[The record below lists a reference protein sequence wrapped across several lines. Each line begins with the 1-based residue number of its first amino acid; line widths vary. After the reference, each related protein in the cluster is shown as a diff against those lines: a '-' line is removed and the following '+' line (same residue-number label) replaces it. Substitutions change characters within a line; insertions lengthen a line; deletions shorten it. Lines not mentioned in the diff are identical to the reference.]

1 MHADIPLETRIVL
14 ITGTQSAEK
23 AKLARELT
31 TRVDSDFADFDS
43 ETIAA
48 DGIPIDRLLSAVST
62 APFGDGKRVVLVT
75 HAEQLDDATQKK
87 LASGIDKIPSSSLM
101 ILLTG
106 EPVIEDGKAKK
117 GTTVITELSTAV
129 KKHGKLADFGVPQKD
144 DLRAYVERLAKA
156 RGKQLRP
163 DAIALFM
170 DLPAD
175 DMRRLETELGK
186 LFDYMGDEVVIHAS
200 DVTEVL
206 TRGPDEV
213 IFKLCDALGAR
224 RGGEALRLL
233 DSTFQMGTKPDGT
246 ALRVLTML
254 ARQIRLVHQARILLE
269 YRMIGRGA
277 VPLSAEVAAM
287 LPADGIK
294 ATLANPRM
302 AWMGDKL
309 ATQAKQ
315 WTFDG
320 LEAALVALEH
330 ADGALKGIVPG
341 GDNPR
346 EIIEECIIRMCA

>member
-1 MHADIPLETRIVL
+1 MHVDIPLDTRIVL

-23 AKLARELT
+23 ASLARTLA
-31 TRVDSDFADFDS
+31 TRVDADFADFDS

-48 DGIPIDRLLSAVST
+48 GGVPIDRLLSAVST
-62 APFGDGKRVVLVT
+62 APFGEGKRVVVVT

-87 LASGIDKIPSSSLM
+87 LVSGIDKIPGTGLM

-117 GTTVITELSTAV
+117 GSAVLTELVTAV
-129 KKHGKLADFGVPQKD
+129 KKHGKVVDFGVPQKD
-144 DLRAYVERLAKA
+144 DLRVYVERLAKA

-170 DLPAD
+170 ELPAD

-206 TRGPDEV
+206 SRGPDEV

-224 RGGEALRLL
+224 RSGDALRLL
-233 DSTFQMGTKPDGT
+233 DSTFHIGTKPDGT

-254 ARQIRLVHQARILLE
+254 ARQIRLVHQARILVE
-269 YRMIGRGA
+269 HRMIGRGA
-277 VPLSAEVAAM
+277 APLSAEVAAM

-294 ATLANPRM
+294 ATLSNPRM

-309 ATQAKQ
+309 AMQAKQ
-315 WTFDG
+315 WTLDA
-320 LEAALVALEH
+320 LEAALVAIEH
-330 ADGALKGIVPG
+330 ADSSLKGIVPG

-346 EIIEECIIRMCA
+346 EIIEECVIRMCA

>member
-1 MHADIPLETRIVL
+1 MHVDIPLDTRIVL

-23 AKLARELT
+23 ASLARTLAA
-31 TRVDSDFADFDS
+31 RVDADFADFDS
-43 ETIAA
+43 ETIAG
-48 DGIPIDRLLSAVST
+48 DGAAVDRLLSAVST
-62 APFGDGKRVVLVT
+62 APFGDGKRIVVVT

-87 LASGIDKIPSSSLM
+87 LANGIDKIPSSGLM

-117 GTTVITELSTAV
+117 GSIVLTELVTAI
-129 KKHGKLADFGVPQKD
+129 KKSGKVVDYGVPQKD
-144 DLRAYVERLAKA
+144 DLREYVERMAKS

-170 DLPAD
+170 ELPAD
-175 DMRRLETELGK
+175 DMRRIESELGK

-200 DVTEVL
+200 DVMEVL
-206 TRGPDEV
+206 SRGPDEV

-233 DSTFQMGTKPDGT
+233 DTTFHLGTKPDGT

-269 YRMIGRGA
+269 YRMIGRGSL
-277 VPLSAEVAAM
+277 PISPEVAAS
-287 LPADGIK
+287 LPADGIQ
-294 ATLANPRM
+294 ATLSNPRM
-302 AWMGDKL
+302 AWMADKL
-309 ATQAKQ
+309 ANQAKQ
-315 WTFDG
+315 WSLDS
-320 LEAALVALEH
+320 LESALIALEQ
-330 ADGALKGIVPG
+330 ADSALKGIVPG

-346 EIIEECIIRMCA
+346 EIIEECIIRMCS

>member
-1 MHADIPLETRIVL
+1 
-14 ITGTQSAEK
+14 
-23 AKLARELT
+23 
-31 TRVDSDFADFDS
+31 
-43 ETIAA
+43 
-48 DGIPIDRLLSAVST
+48 
-62 APFGDGKRVVLVT
+62 
-75 HAEQLDDATQKK
+75 
-87 LASGIDKIPSSSLM
+87 
-101 ILLTG
+101 
-106 EPVIEDGKAKK
+106 
-117 GTTVITELSTAV
+117 
-129 KKHGKLADFGVPQKD
+129 
-144 DLRAYVERLAKA
+144 
-156 RGKQLRP
+156 
-163 DAIALFM
+163 M

-206 TRGPDEV
+206 SRGPDEV

-233 DSTFQMGTKPDGT
+233 DSTFHIGTKPDGT

-277 VPLSAEVAAM
+277 APMSAEVAAM

-315 WTFDG
+315 WSFDA
-320 LEAALVALEH
+320 LESALIALEH

-346 EIIEECIIRMCA
+346 EIIEECVVRMCA